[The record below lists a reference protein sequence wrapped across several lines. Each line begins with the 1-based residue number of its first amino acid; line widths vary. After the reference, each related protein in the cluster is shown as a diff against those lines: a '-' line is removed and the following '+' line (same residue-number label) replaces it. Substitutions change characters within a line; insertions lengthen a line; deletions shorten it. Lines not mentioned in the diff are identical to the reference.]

1 MSVVDCTSRGKV
13 LTVIVTKRSIEKH
26 SSNEANND
34 YNHEENY
41 ANDIR
46 NGDAKPY
53 TNRVDKIAD
62 MTSRSLYR
70 WCEARSHCEWQ
81 QGSG

>member
-13 LTVIVTKRSIEKH
+13 LTVIVAKRSIEKYP
-26 SSNEANND
+26 SNETNND
-34 YNHEENY
+34 YNHEKNY

-62 MTSRSLYR
+62 MPSRSLYS